1 MSKVL
6 TDNKHYTDIA
16 AAIREK
22 NGTDDKYKPA
32 EMADAIAAIE
42 TGGGGGDLPEEA
54 FLITGDCKYRF
65 ANNAWNW
72 FIDKYGNKV
81 QTSDITALDN
91 LFLFSSKLTT
101 IPFEINCKTDMNYTL
116 SSVFYDCQ
124 KLVEIP
130 KIKNCKVNRMDSMFF
145 GCYNVRYFPDDIADW
160 FDWSYIESM
169 TVSYSGNANN
179 LFANCYSMRK
189 FPIGMIEHQNPAI
202 TYSYSVYNRMIAYCY
217 SLDEI
222 VGIPVYYQTQYTLTS
237 DVFSNTFRN
246 TNRLKELTFKT
257 DEDGYALKAQWK
269 NQKIDLTYY
278 VGYSHELNRITG
290 HNSGITADKRVKDDA
305 TYQALKNDADWF
317 STLKEY
323 SRYNRTSA
331 VNTINSLPDTSEYLS
346 TAGGTN
352 TITFLGA
359 SGSLTDGGA
368 INTMTEEE
376 IAVATAK
383 GWTVTFS

>member
-42 TGGGGGDLPEEA
+42 TGGGDLPEEA
-54 FLITGDCKYRF
+54 FNITGDCRYRF
-65 ANNAWNW
+65 AVNGWNW
-72 FIDKYGNKV
+72 FIDAYGNKV
-81 QTSDITALDN
+81 NTYEISTLEKM
-91 LFLFSSKLTT
+91 FTMSSKLNN
-101 IPFEINCKTDMNYTL
+101 IPFEINCIPDTKMILTDM
-116 SSVFYDCQ
+116 FYNCVN
-124 KLVEIP
+124 LEAIP
-130 KIKNCKVNRMDSMFF
+130 KISNCKVDKMDNMFS
-145 GCYNVRYFPDDIADW
+145 GCSYVRYFPDDIADW
-160 FDWSYIESM
+160 FDWSNMENKTSAYE
-169 TVSYSGNANN
+169 GNINN
-179 LFANCYSMRK
+179 LFTNCCSMRK
-189 FPIGMIEHQNPAI
+189 FPIGMIEHANPALYYI
-202 TYSYSVYNRMIAYCY
+202 YNVYNRMIQNCY

-222 VGIPVYYQTQYTLTS
+222 VGIPVYYQSNYTLTT
-237 DVFSNTFRN
+237 NTLNETFRN
-246 TNRLKELTFKT
+246 TCRLKEITFKT
-257 DEDGYALKAQWK
+257 NEDGSPLNAKWK
-269 NQKIDLTYY
+269 SQTIDLTYST
-278 VGYSHELNRITG
+278 GYYQYRTDVFR
-290 HNSGITADKRVKDDA
+290 HNNGITEDKEVVDDA

-317 STLKEY
+317 TLKIEY

-352 TITFLGA
+352 TIKFLGV

>member
-16 AAIREK
+16 NAIREK
-22 NGTDDKYKPA
+22 NGLTTTYKPA
-32 EMADAIAAIE
+32 EMANAIAAIE
-42 TGGGGGDLPEEA
+42 TGGGDLPEEA
-54 FLITGDCKYRF
+54 FNITGDCRYRF
-65 ANNAWNW
+65 ANNGWNW
-72 FIDKYGNKV
+72 YIEKYGNKI
-81 QTSDITALDN
+81 QTSDITGLDN
-91 LFLFSSKLTT
+91 MFNSANKLTA
-101 IPFEINCKTDMNYTL
+101 IPFEINCKTNMTHDL
-116 SSVFYDCQ
+116 SNIFSDCN

-130 KIKNCKVNRMDSMFF
+130 KINNCKVSGIDSMF
-145 GCYNVRYFPDDIADW
+145 GSCRYVRYFPDDIANW
-160 FDWSYIESM
+160 FDWSYLESS
-169 TVSYSGNANN
+169 TNAYSGIATN
-179 LFANCYSMRK
+179 LFTACCSMRK

-202 TYSYSVYNRMIAYCY
+202 SFSYSVYNSMISYCY

-222 VGIPVYYQTQYTLTS
+222 VGIPVYYQTQYTLIS
-237 DVFSNTFRN
+237 DVFNYTFRY
-246 TNRLKELTFKT
+246 TSRLKELTFKT
-257 DEDGYALKAQWK
+257 DENGYALKAQWR
-269 NQKIDLTYY
+269 NQKINLTSYT
-278 VGYSHELNRITG
+278 GYSQQEFNIIN
-290 HNSGITADKRVKDDA
+290 HNSGITADKEVKDDA

-317 STLKEY
+317 TCKTEY

-383 GWTVTFS
+383 GWTVSFL